1 MCVCHTYSRVMTTT
15 TELKLQIGSW
25 DENPYREFDDGRKF
39 TRAEVALA
47 DADAGLQAS
56 YEGLMFYAADG
67 TSSYVTL
74 MQITGTLDGRSGSF
88 VLTGSGN
95 YDGTTAAGES
105 RIVPGSGTG
114 ELAGLS
120 GSASSSSTHDDY
132 PYMPLTIRYDL
143 G

>member
-105 RIVPGSGTG
+105 GSSPAPAPASWPGS
-114 ELAGLS
+114 AGRPAAAPPTRTTRS
-120 GSASSSSTHDDY
+120 C
-132 PYMPLTIRYDL
+132 R
-143 G
+143 